1 MENTGKSFHVKQ
13 LVVRKVSSLTL
24 RYSIGFTLFAIVT
37 MGIAYS
43 LLGIQEFKQRAIA
56 SRKTFL
62 DSHKAMAKAE
72 TLKVIEDIAL
82 TRQNLEENMKED
94 LKMKT
99 FQAWDIMNSIYINN
113 KEKYTDRQIKDL
125 VKDALRPVRFNYGRG
140 YYFMVSMDG
149 TEELYPVAPQ
159 FEGQNLLD
167 LQDEKGAYVIRD
179 EISIARES
187 GEGFVTDYWTKPGS
201 DSLMVY
207 PKISFIK
214 YFEPLNVYV
223 GCGEYLDNKE
233 KDAQEEVKAR
243 VRNISFGKDGYLF
256 IDSFTG
262 HAVVINSE
270 KFKAGDYIGDLVDS
284 KGVKIIEKQ
293 RMLAGIPGG
302 GFVDYSWPIPGSEI
316 PVQKT
321 AFVIAVKDWQWVVG
335 AGVYLDEIESLIA
348 ADEHLLY
355 TRLLKQLLLGVL
367 LLLLIFI
374 IVYIIAQR
382 LSSVIERDFNTFTEK
397 LKNAVSNGSPLNK
410 EDFSTV
416 DLQQVTENINQILR
430 DKSRAEITLRESEAR
445 FRTIFENVPVMITL
459 LQHDREYRMG
469 NRELERVLKFH
480 KDDVITK
487 SKIKNLL
494 TDNPI
499 NKNFMELFSYSDG
512 QFREVEFNTSNGVRR
527 HHWAQFVTPSGEII
541 MVGFDVTEMRQA
553 EIRLK
558 ELNDM
563 KDKFFSI
570 IAHDLRGPIGSFTS
584 FLEFLTDKNH
594 NHSGP
599 EIEGYLNMMKTSSN
613 STLFLLDNLLY
624 WARSQRGTLP
634 FKPSSQKICMLI
646 RQNIELYRTT
656 AEKKLIKLTS
666 EVDDDLIAEAD
677 PHMLN
682 AIVRNLIN
690 NALKFTPSG
699 GEVIVRAYAA
709 DEQIVVSVIDNGI
722 GISAEAVDG
731 LFRLDAN
738 PESIK
743 GTKGEEGSGL
753 GLVLCREF
761 VEKHGGTIQVDS
773 VVGQG
778 SSFSFSIPLLN

>member
-1 MENTGKSFHVKQ
+1 LRVKKAG
-13 LVVRKVSSLTL
+13 VRRVSNLTL
-24 RYSIGFTLFAIVT
+24 RYSVGFTLFATVT

-43 LLGIQEFKQRAIA
+43 LLGIQEFKQHAIA

-72 TLKVIEDIAL
+72 TLKVIEYIEL
-82 TRQNLEENMKED
+82 TRQNLEENMKKD
-94 LKMKT
+94 LKIKT
-99 FQAWDIMNSIYINN
+99 LQAWDIMNSIYINN
-113 KEKYTDRQIKDL
+113 KGKYSDRQIKNL

-167 LQDEKGAYVIRD
+167 LQDEKGSFVIRD

-207 PKISFIK
+207 PKISYIK
-214 YFEPLNVYV
+214 YFEPLDLYV

-233 KDAQEEVKAR
+233 KDAREEVTAKIS
-243 VRNISFGKDGYLF
+243 NISFGKDGYLF
-256 IDSFTG
+256 IDSYSG

-270 KFKAGDYIGDLVDS
+270 KFKPGDYVGDLLDPN
-284 KGVKIIEKQ
+284 GVNILDQQRKQ
-293 RMLAGIPGG
+293 AMKPGG
-302 GFVDYSWPIPGSEI
+302 GFVDYTWPRPGSKN

-321 AFVIAVKDWQWVVG
+321 AFVIAVEDWQWVVG

-355 TRLLKQLLLGVL
+355 KRLLKQLLLGVM

-374 IVYIIAQR
+374 IVYTIAQR
-382 LSSVIERDFNTFTEK
+382 LSSLIEKDFNTFTEK
-397 LKNAVSNGSPLNK
+397 LKNAVTKGTLLNK
-410 EDFSTV
+410 ADFSTV
-416 DLQQVTENINQILR
+416 DLQQVTENINTILS
-430 DKSRAEITLRESEAR
+430 DKSKAENTLRESEAR

-459 LQHDREYRMG
+459 LRHDREYGMG
-469 NRELERVLKFH
+469 NRELERVFKFH
-480 KDDVITK
+480 EDDVITK

-494 TDNPI
+494 TDNNI

-512 QFREVEFNTSNGVRR
+512 QFREVEFNTSKGVRR

-599 EIEGYLNMMKTSSN
+599 EMEGYLNMMKTSSN

-634 FKPSSQKICMLI
+634 FKPSQQRLCMLI

-656 AEKKLIKLTS
+656 AEKKLIKLTA
-666 EVDDDLIAEAD
+666 EVDNDLIAEAD
-677 PHMLN
+677 PNMLN
-682 AIVRNLIN
+682 TIVRNLIN
-690 NALKFTPSG
+690 NALKFTSSG
-699 GEVIVRAYAA
+699 GEVIVKAFAA
-709 DEQIVVSVIDNGI
+709 DKQIVVSVIDNGI
-722 GISAEAVDG
+722 GISAEAIDG

-738 PESIK
+738 PVSIK

-761 VEKHGGTIQVDS
+761 VEKHGGTIHVES
-773 VVGQG
+773 VAGQG
-778 SSFSFSIPLLN
+778 STFRFSIPELN